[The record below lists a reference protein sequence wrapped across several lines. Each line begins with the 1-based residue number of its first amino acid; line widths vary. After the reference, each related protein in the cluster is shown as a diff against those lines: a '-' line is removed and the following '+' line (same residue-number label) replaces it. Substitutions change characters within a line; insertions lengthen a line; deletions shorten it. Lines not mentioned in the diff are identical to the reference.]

1 MKKNLLPFLVAS
13 LLIGGLIG
21 CTSMNQE
28 IDHVKTE
35 TLLAQEGHLV
45 YSNLLDEA
53 SREEVLNRL
62 SAAGVLPKDVETADI
77 LIQDY
82 N

>member
-1 MKKNLLPFLVAS
+1 MAS

-28 IDHVKTE
+28 IDYVKTA

-53 SREEVLNRL
+53 SREELLMV
-62 SAAGVLPKDVETADI
+62 T
-77 LIQDY
+77 
-82 N
+82 